1 MPESVRKLPT
11 LGVGEKY
18 ASRAHLLSSRG
29 AAFSL
34 TLILA
39 AAVGLLLFFFEPGR
53 YPFYPRCLFHRTT
66 GLLCP
71 GCGSL
76 RAMHQLLHGHFV
88 AAVHL
93 NALLVLS
100 IPPICLVAGR
110 SFFRRLKGQPQ
121 MPNFHPAWLWAA
133 LALGVSFG
141 VLRNMPFAHALW
153 LAP

>member
-1 MPESVRKLPT
+1 MPESVRKLQT
-11 LGVGEKY
+11 FVAGEKC
-18 ASRAHLLSSRG
+18 ATGALHLSSRG
-29 AAFSL
+29 FAFAL

-39 AAVGLLLFFFEPGR
+39 AAASLLLFFFEPGR
-53 YPFYPRCLFHRTT
+53 YAFYPRCLFHQTT

-76 RAMHQLLHGHFV
+76 RAMHQLLHGHLA

-100 IPPICLVAGR
+100 IPVLCWVAGR
-110 SFFRRLKGQPQ
+110 SFLRRLKGQSQ
-121 MPNFHPAWLWAA
+121 MPNFHPAWLWAG
-133 LALGVSFG
+133 LVVGVSFG
-141 VLRNMPFAHALW
+141 ILRNLPFAHALW